1 MDASLVFKY
10 FPDLSEDQKD
20 CYNQLYALYKDWN
33 SKINVISRKDIEE
46 LFERHVLHSLAIAKF
61 TQFSDGSKVMDLGT
75 GGGFPGIPL
84 AIFFPNVHFH
94 LVDSINKKL
103 KVIQEVANALN
114 LQNVTTEHQRVEK
127 VNDTFDFIVSRA
139 VARTRQLYQ
148 WTHQKVKKSN
158 QNDLDNGLILLK
170 GGDLTEELKEFG
182 RLYRQQELSEYFEEE
197 FFLTKKIIYVPK

>member
-1 MDASLVFKY
+1 M
-10 FPDLSEDQKD
+10 
-20 CYNQLYALYKDWN
+20 
-33 SKINVISRKDIEE
+33 
-46 LFERHVLHSLAIAKF
+46 
-61 TQFSDGSKVMDLGT
+61 
-75 GGGFPGIPL
+75 
-84 AIFFPNVHFH
+84 
-94 LVDSINKKL
+94 
-103 KVIQEVANALN
+103 
-114 LQNVTTEHQRVEK
+114 
-127 VNDTFDFIVSRA
+127 NDTFDFIVSRA